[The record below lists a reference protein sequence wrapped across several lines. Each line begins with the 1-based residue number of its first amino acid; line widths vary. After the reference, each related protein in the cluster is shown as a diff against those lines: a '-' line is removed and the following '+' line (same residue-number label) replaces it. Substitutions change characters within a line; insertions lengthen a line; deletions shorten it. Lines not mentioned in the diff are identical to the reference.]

1 MKKVNLNNSHLNNA
15 STFEQMGDIYNTY
28 ISVIRKY
35 PAFTREEEIKAVE
48 LAKKSKV
55 GFDNFVNHNL
65 LLVVKSARHF
75 MHLGLELDDL
85 IQSGNMGLLEAARAY
100 VDHEDYYKK
109 NRFNTY
115 AVWYIRKAIIDA
127 IETEGHLVRRS
138 HDVTIAANKVKKTID
153 RLNGDTFGL
162 STEDIANMC
171 GLTPEMVATVF
182 ATETSI
188 LSMSTPISFDGNNN
202 TNESTLADT
211 IDGGDRAD
219 KLLVEEDKKKEIEL
233 YLSVLTKSERK
244 IVCMKF
250 GIGEEYEKNDKDI
263 AKDLK
268 TTIYTVNR
276 LYNSA
281 MEKLREAA
289 ASK

>member
-1 MKKVNLNNSHLNNA
+1 MKRIELDNKHLNNGA
-15 STFEQMGDIYNTY
+15 TFVQMGDIYNTY
-28 ISVIRKY
+28 ISTIRKY
-35 PAFTREEEIKAVE
+35 PAFNREEEIKAVE
-48 LAKKSKV
+48 LAKVSKS

-85 IQSGNMGLLEAARAY
+85 IQNGNMGLLEAARAY

-138 HDVTIAANKVKKTID
+138 HDVTIAANKVKKVID
-153 RLNGDTFGL
+153 GLNGDTFGL
-162 STEDIANMC
+162 STEDIANMA

-188 LSMSTPISFDGNNN
+188 LSMSTPISFDGNN
-202 TNESTLADT
+202 TNESTIADT

-219 KLLVEEDKKKEIEL
+219 KFLAEEDKKKEVEL
-233 YLSVLTKSERK
+233 YLSVLTKNEKR

-263 AKDLK
+263 AETLK
-268 TTIYTVNR
+268 ITIYTVNR
-276 LYNSA
+276 LFDSA
-281 MEKLREAA
+281 MRKLREAA
-289 ASK
+289 ANK

>member
-1 MKKVNLNNSHLNNA
+1 MKRVNLNNGHLNNA
-15 STFEQMGDIYNTY
+15 SSFEQMGDIYNTY

-35 PAFTREEEIKAVE
+35 PAFTREEEIEAVE
-48 LAKKSKV
+48 LARKSKNS
-55 GFDNFVNHNL
+55 FDNFVNHNL

-85 IQSGNMGLLEAARAY
+85 IQNGNMGLLEAARAY
-100 VDHEDYYKK
+100 VAHEDYYKQ

-115 AVWYIRKAIIDA
+115 AVWYIRKAIVDA

-138 HDVTIAANKVKKTID
+138 HDVTIAAQKVRKVID
-153 RLNGDTFGL
+153 KLNGDTFGL
-162 STEDIANMC
+162 STEDIAKMA

-182 ATETSI
+182 ATETNI

-219 KLLVEEDKKKEIEL
+219 KNLVEEDKNKEIQL
-233 YLSVLTKSERK
+233 YLSVLTSRERK

-263 AKDLK
+263 AEELK
-268 TTIYTVNR
+268 ITIYTVNR

-281 MEKLREAA
+281 MEKLRSAA
-289 ASK
+289 ANK